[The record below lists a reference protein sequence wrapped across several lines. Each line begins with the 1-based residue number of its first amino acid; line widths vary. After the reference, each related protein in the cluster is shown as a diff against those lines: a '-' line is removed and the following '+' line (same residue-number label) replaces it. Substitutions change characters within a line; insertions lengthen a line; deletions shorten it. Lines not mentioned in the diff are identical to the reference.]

1 MKILGIDEA
10 GRGALVGPLV
20 IGGYMIEEEGIPFL
34 KSIGVKDS
42 KLLTPKKRAEIYE
55 VLKKGGK
62 WMTIKVSPREIDM
75 MNKAGVNL
83 NMLEIRK
90 MISIIKELKP
100 DKVFIDSPSRNE
112 KKVREI
118 ILKEVDCEV
127 ISECKADLH
136 YPIVGAGSI
145 LAKHE
150 RDMEIKNLEKELN
163 AVIGAGYPSDERTIE
178 FARKALRNKEWLE
191 YVRHSWETYSRLLG
205 EVEQQKIL
213 RYGND

>member
-20 IGGYMIEEEGIPFL
+20 IGGYMADEKDVPFL

-42 KLLTPKKRAEIYE
+42 KLLTPKKRAEIYKQ
-55 VLKKGGK
+55 LKERGK
-62 WMTIKVSPREIDM
+62 CITIKVSPEEIDM

-90 MISIIKELKP
+90 MIKIIQEMAP
-100 DKVFIDSPSRNE
+100 DKAFIDSPSRNE

-118 ILKEVDCEV
+118 ISSQVRCEV

-178 FARKALRNKEWLE
+178 FARKALHNKGWLTH
-191 YVRHSWETYSRLLG
+191 VRHSWETFSRIAK
-205 EVEQQKIL
+205 ESEQQTL
-213 RYGND
+213 GDFND